1 MENIQRFIFATTQ
14 HFKRVSQ
21 ISNLKEKEALI
32 SKRIQLKKEYEVW
45 ILSLKQ
51 RMHNSQFRKV
61 ISDIEINY
69 QRYEILTNDI
79 WECRVLKGQCILK
92 IIERKLNKYPLEIK
106 KDQSKQ
112 RYNILF
118 WFNQIFLI
126 LEQLVLTF
134 RPELNKDIN
143 IEEES
148 TLDKIELVV
157 QLHLDTI
164 YHLALFSLC
173 IDEVIQTCT
182 YFAMASNLQIFL
194 DYSRHPRTMHIF
206 QKICLLRA
214 SILIGNYDFENS
226 IKYQKQCIDICFREL
241 FCMIDFDEGL
251 ECTSS
256 MNKVQK
262 KILYT
267 NFTHLVLAFYLRGVC
282 FEYFGKINKAIEA
295 YKQSRFFSV
304 KFLSEAQPEFTLFCQ
319 RLEKRTF
326 VYFDI
331 IENLKKAVEKIKQR
345 KMREELKKLQMEN
358 NYYTGNT
365 NKQNTELLKKIAN
378 GEKTH
383 DFGNL
388 EKTLEQFK
396 FNEDIQEFE
405 LKKDKDYPKT
415 KFIMSTVR
423 MIDTLLGKEFIDVVK
438 DMKKIE
444 LNNLDSDTID
454 RIRKKKKEINQKQS
468 RLVLKS
474 KTRSS
479 SLYSPNSSMAK
490 SVSFSNSRKTL
501 LNSKTNKSLSIVPSL
516 RYQPKVVEKLPF
528 DEESFSKSYIKRKA
542 FLEKCS
548 KREIA
553 FLKKIL
559 ECKRNE
565 VNRDKIQPPDPK
577 KIRQDAENEFAIQ
590 FNIAKAKDNRTS
602 LQKLI
607 IRRKSYANLDRDIF
621 NNTSMMNARKA
632 ANVTTSSIQN
642 GLFGKRGSC
651 IDLSDLDS
659 VSKVNNDMIKKLNM
673 EYEMLD
679 SRSKSLTHKNNRRKV
694 LYTAKR
700 RSSCSSLA

>member
-1 MENIQRFIFATTQ
+1 MENIQKFIYATSQ

-21 ISNLKEKEALI
+21 ISNLREKEALI
-32 SKRIQLKKEYEVW
+32 SKRVQLKKEYTVW

-69 QRYEILTNDI
+69 QRYENLSSDI

-92 IIERKLNKYPLEIK
+92 IIARKLNKYPNEIK
-106 KDQSKQ
+106 KDNSKQ

-157 QLHLDTI
+157 QLHLDML
-164 YHLALFSLC
+164 YHLASFSLC
-173 IDEVIQTCT
+173 IDEVIQTCS
-182 YFAMASNLQIFL
+182 YFAMAGNLQIFL

-226 IKYQKQCIDICFREL
+226 LKYQKQCMDICFREL
-241 FCMIDFDEGL
+241 FCMVDFDEGL
-251 ECTSS
+251 ECTNA

-282 FEYFGKINKAIEA
+282 FEFFGKINKAIEA
-295 YKQSRFFSV
+295 YKQSRYFSV
-304 KFLSEAQPEFTLFCQ
+304 KFLSGAEPELTLFCQ

-326 VYFDI
+326 VYFDLI
-331 IENLKKAVEKIKQR
+331 DNLKKGVEKIKQR
-345 KMREELKKLQMEN
+345 KMREELKRLQMEN
-358 NYYTGNT
+358 NYFTGSA
-365 NKQNTELLKKIAN
+365 NKQNNELLKKIAN
-378 GEKTH
+378 GEKIH
-383 DFGNL
+383 NFGNL
-388 EKTLEQFK
+388 EKTLEKFN
-396 FNEDIQEFE
+396 FNEDIQELE
-405 LKKDKDYPKT
+405 LKKDKDFPKT

-423 MIDTLLGKEFIDVVK
+423 MIDTLLQKDFVDVVK

-444 LNNLDSDTID
+444 INNLDSETID
-454 RIRKKKKEINQKQS
+454 RIKRKKKEINQRQG
-468 RLVLKS
+468 RLVLKGKS
-474 KTRSS
+474 RASN
-479 SLYSPNSSMAK
+479 LYSPNSSMAK
-490 SVSFSNSRKTL
+490 SVSFSTSRKTL
-501 LNSKTNKSLSIVPSL
+501 LNSKTSKSLSLVPSL
-516 RYQPKVVEKLPF
+516 RYQPKKVEKLPF
-528 DEESFSKSYIKRKA
+528 DEESFSKTYIKRKA
-542 FLEKCS
+542 YLEKCN
-548 KREIA
+548 KREID

-565 VNRDKIQPPDPK
+565 VIRDKLQPPDPK

-590 FNIAKAKDNRTS
+590 FSIAKGKDNRTTF
-602 LQKLI
+602 QKL
-607 IRRKSYANLDRDIF
+607 IRRKSYANLDRDLF
-621 NNTSMMNARKA
+621 NNTSMVNARKA
-632 ANVTTSSIQN
+632 VNVTTSSIQN
-642 GLFGKRGSC
+642 GIFSKKRGSC
-651 IDLSDLDS
+651 IDLSDLES
-659 VSKVNNDMIKKLNM
+659 VSKVNNEMIKKLNM

-679 SRSKSLTHKNNRRKV
+679 SRSKSLTNKSSRRSV
-694 LYTAKR
+694 LYTQKR
-700 RSSCSSLA
+700 KGSSASLA